1 MSKIEDQVAKRLTAE
16 RARMVAAES
25 KKAREAAAG
34 ELQAKEAEAADLR
47 ATLLTNKA
55 KLAEAQKQ

>member
-1 MSKIEDQVAKRLTAE
+1 MSIIEDEVAKRSIAE